1 MQQILCIYFSE
12 PHQCTG
18 HFAND
23 FNELCRRNNM
33 VVIPPVLMRP
43 HRPPS
48 PGQVPPADEKQGKG
62 KGRDDKKNQPPPEPE
77 PEPELDEN
85 GGIILSYR

>member
-1 MQQILCIYFSE
+1 
-12 PHQCTG
+12 
-18 HFAND
+18 
-23 FNELCRRNNM
+23 M

-48 PGQVPPADEKQGKG
+48 PSQLPPADEKQGKG